1 MMAYSIV
8 RRKALM
14 MRFALGLCLAL
25 AAVDAAAQQPVV
37 AFVDVNVVPMDS
49 QRIVA
54 HQTVVTRDG
63 RIATMG
69 PAATTAAPRGAL
81 TVSGRGRYLMPGLV
95 DMHAHFSRPAIPG
108 HEVMSN
114 SPTYRSDNARF
125 GLILVANGVTTV
137 RCMFGDSAIL
147 ALARATESGRA
158 LGPQIFTTGPITD
171 GVPAM
176 WPNTRAIA
184 TLAEGRRAVQEDRAA
199 GFLAIKVYS
208 KLSDSVYRAIVEEA
222 AASHF
227 EVVGHAPWSV
237 GLLGAIAAKQH
248 TIEHLDSFLEA
259 LQPPGSLDSVKWADM
274 LKAADTT
281 KLPEIARKVAASGSW
296 IDPTIIVDQE
306 LPIDS
311 NFAWEASLVPHGV
324 LARMKAGYP
333 TWGADTV
340 SVRRQIQLDIQV
352 VRQLHRAGAKLLL
365 GTDFSKPTVI
375 AGFSLHDELRYF
387 VDAGLSPYEALLA
400 GTRSAAEAMEKGR
413 EFGTVAPGMRA
424 DLVLLSANPL
434 TDVGNASKRVGV
446 LLHGRWMSQK
456 LLDERLRRAV
466 TEAATGK

>member
-1 MMAYSIV
+1 
-8 RRKALM
+8 M
-14 MRFALGLCLAL
+14 MRFALGLCFVLAS
-25 AAVDAAAQQPVV
+25 AAAAAQQPVV

-49 QRIVA
+49 ERIVA

-63 RIATMG
+63 RIFTMG
-69 PAATTAAPRGAL
+69 PAATTAVPHEAQI
-81 TVSGRGRYLMPGLV
+81 VSGRGRYLMPGLV
-95 DMHAHFSRPAIPG
+95 DMHAHFSRPALPG

-114 SPTYRSDNARF
+114 SATYQSDNVRF
-125 GLILVANGVTTV
+125 GLILVANGITTV
-137 RCMFGDSAIL
+137 RCMFGDTAIL
-147 ALARATESGRA
+147 ALARATASRRT

-171 GVPAM
+171 GVPPM
-176 WPNTRAIA
+176 WPNTRAVA
-184 TLAEGRRAVQEDRAA
+184 TLAEGRRAVQDDKAA

-208 KLSDSVYRAIVEEA
+208 KLSDSVYRAIIEEA
-222 AASHF
+222 AASHL

-281 KLPEIARKVAASGSW
+281 KLPDIARKVAASGSW

-311 NFAWEASLVPHGV
+311 NFAWEASLLPPGV
-324 LARMKAGYP
+324 LRRMKAGYP
-333 TWGADTV
+333 TSGEDTA
-340 SVRRQIQLDIQV
+340 SVRRQIQLDIQI
-352 VRQLHRAGAKLLL
+352 VRELHRAGARLLL

-375 AGFSLHDELRYF
+375 AGFSLHDELQYF

-400 GTRSAAEAMEKGR
+400 GTRSAAEAMEKQQ

-424 DLVLLSANPL
+424 DLLLLSANPL
-434 TDVGNASKRVGV
+434 ADVGSASKRVGV
-446 LLHGRWMSQK
+446 LLHGRWIPQK
-456 LLDERLRRAV
+456 LLDGRLRKAASEAV
-466 TEAATGK
+466 TGR